1 MSVRKDQ
8 FAKEY
13 PKEIIPPQMM
23 AVSVTLNFKSGS
35 HELTS
40 EETPIYLTT
49 PNMLPA
55 LVSQFL
61 QVRLTELKKELP
73 QRKKKKIVE
82 KPEDAKDEKDKP

>member
-23 AVSVTLNFKSGS
+23 AVSVTLNYKSGS

-73 QRKKKKIVE
+73 QRKKKKVVE